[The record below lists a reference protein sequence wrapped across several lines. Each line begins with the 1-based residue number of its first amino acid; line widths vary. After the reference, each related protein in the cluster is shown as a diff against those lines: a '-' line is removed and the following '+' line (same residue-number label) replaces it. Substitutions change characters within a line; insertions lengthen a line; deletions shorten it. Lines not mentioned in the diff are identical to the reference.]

1 MLVWCCLRYAA
12 APSPDCAR
20 ARAPGDELA
29 LFATTL
35 AEDEAMLRAGGLSV
49 RLEAAVLFRA
59 ERKRLLH
66 AARDAV
72 AIYATATARVAAKA
86 AAAA

>member
-1 MLVWCCLRYAA
+1 M
-12 APSPDCAR
+12 
-20 ARAPGDELA
+20 PGDELA